1 MTLGGELQ
9 ETRCI
14 AVVDGAMILT
24 EAGALVYEGVRAP
37 RIPMPGSA
45 YIRIVNQRL
54 VQDRIVQVE
63 RVGEDRHG
71 TAVARVWVD
80 GESVNDRIAAE
91 IAKLDL

>member
-1 MTLGGELQ
+1 MTAGREMQ

-24 EAGALVYEGVRAP
+24 EAGAVVYEGVRSP
-37 RIPMPGSA
+37 RIPMAGSA

-54 VQDRIVQVE
+54 VQDRVVQVE
-63 RVGEDRHG
+63 RVGEDRSG
-71 TAVARVWVD
+71 NTVARVWVD
-80 GESVNDRIAAE
+80 GESVNDRIAGE